1 MGEWGWFLSS
11 FFFVPLI
18 REYMEQLMDGFI
30 RTTKP
35 HANLEIPGEC
45 GNKPSGA

>member
-1 MGEWGWFLSS
+1 VNGDGFFLLLL
-11 FFFVPLI
+11 FVPLI